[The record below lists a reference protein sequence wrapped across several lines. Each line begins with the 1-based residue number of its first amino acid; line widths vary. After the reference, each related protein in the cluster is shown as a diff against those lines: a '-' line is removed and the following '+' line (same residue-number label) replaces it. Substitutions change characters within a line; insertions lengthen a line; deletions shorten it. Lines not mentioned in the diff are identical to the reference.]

1 MSDPP
6 ALPGRVLG
14 LDIGTHRIG
23 VAISDELGIVAVPDR
38 VILVPQTGTGEGEAI
53 TAIVAYVRDRAV
65 VRVVAGL
72 PRNMRGERGVQAT
85 WTQRVVDALRAALI
99 ELHIPVV
106 TSDER
111 LTTSLAERFEHDQ
124 DREHRRGEQDARWSD
139 PIANRFGRD
148 RGRGQKQGTMKTRQR
163 GGGGRENREDVDAR
177 AAAVILQGYL
187 DRQRARTAREIDGNS
202 HPA

>member
-1 MSDPP
+1 MTAPS

-23 VAISDELGIVAVPDR
+23 VAISDELGLVAVPDR
-38 VILVPQTGTGEGEAI
+38 VLSVAQTVGGEGEAI
-53 TAIVAYVRDRAV
+53 ATIVEYVRERGA

-85 WTQRVVDALRAALI
+85 WTQRVVDALRSALAEI
-99 ELHIPVV
+99 HIPVV

-111 LTTSLAERFEHDQ
+111 LTTSLAERFAHDQ
-124 DREHRRGEQDARWSD
+124 VREHQRGEQDARWSD
-139 PIANRFGRD
+139 PISKRSGRD

-163 GGGGRENREDVDAR
+163 GGGGRESREDVDAR

-187 DRQRARTAREIDGNS
+187 DRQRARAEHD
-202 HPA
+202 